1 MLFLDSVTGGSSM
14 WVMLM
19 GTFGMLTLAIGMIVF
34 IIFHQRRVIR
44 YQIEFRKMEETQQQ
58 MLLTASIRMQ
68 DEERQRLAADLHDD
82 AGPLLA
88 TARLY
93 LNDNLVNQDKEVQ
106 SEHISGAKS
115 IIDDTIQLIR
125 NISHSLMPPTLKNF
139 GLESAMNDSLNKI
152 GTAGSI
158 STSCKFFDYNDRL
171 DLETEQIIY
180 RVMQELLNNILKH
193 SRANFIHVSQDI
205 SGDAFCL
212 HLKHDGKGLTQ
223 EIYETQTKSS
233 GGLGL
238 KNIQSRLKVLAGK
251 ISFYKDDMQN
261 EYKVTIEIP
270 HLMEKMR
277 EAVA

>member
-1 MLFLDSVTGGSSM
+1 
-14 WVMLM
+14 
-19 GTFGMLTLAIGMIVF
+19 
-34 IIFHQRRVIR
+34 
-44 YQIEFRKMEETQQQ
+44 

-106 SEHISGAKS
+106 SEHISGAKA

-152 GTAGSI
+152 GAAGSI
-158 STSCKFFDYNDRL
+158 STTCRFFDYSERL
-171 DLETEQIIY
+171 DLEKEQIIY

-193 SRANFIHVSQDI
+193 SHANFINLSQDT
-205 SGDAFCL
+205 SGDTFCL

-223 EIYETQTKSS
+223 EIYETQTRSS

-238 KNIQSRLKVLAGK
+238 KNIQSRLKVLDGR
-251 ISFYKDDMQN
+251 ISFERDEIQK
-261 EYKVTIEIP
+261 EYKVTVEIP

-277 EAVA
+277 EEVA

>member
-1 MLFLDSVTGGSSM
+1 MLLLETLPFDKAVILMILGTAA
-14 WVMLM
+14 MLSL
-19 GTFGMLTLAIGMIVF
+19 GIGMIVF

-44 YQIEFRKMEETQQQ
+44 YQIEFRKLEEEQQN
-58 MLLTASIRMQ
+58 MLLTASIKLQ
-68 DEERQRLAADLHDD
+68 EEERQRLAADLHDD

-93 LNDNLVNQDKEVQ
+93 LNDNLVEQEKSVQ

-152 GTAGSI
+152 GAAGTLT
-158 STSCKFFDYNDRL
+158 TSCKFYEYHDRL

-193 SRANFIHVSQDI
+193 SGASFINVTQEVSDDSFVLRI
-205 SGDAFCL
+205 
-212 HLKHDGKGLTQ
+212 KHDGSGLTQ
-223 EIYETQTKSS
+223 EVYESLTKRS

-238 KNIQSRLKVLAGK
+238 KNIQSRLQVLDGK
-251 ISFYKDDMQN
+251 IAFQKDLMTNDFRT
-261 EYKVTIEIP
+261 TIEIP
-270 HLMEKMR
+270 HLIQKMR
-277 EAVA
+277 EEVA

>member
-1 MLFLDSVTGGSSM
+1 ML
-14 WVMLM
+14 
-19 GTFGMLTLAIGMIVF
+19 
-34 IIFHQRRVIR
+34 
-44 YQIEFRKMEETQQQ
+44 EEKQQN
-58 MLLTASIRMQ
+58 MLLTASIKLQ
-68 DEERQRLAADLHDD
+68 EEERQRLAADLHDD

-93 LNDNLVNQDKEVQ
+93 LNDNLVEQEKSVQ

-152 GTAGSI
+152 GAAGTLT
-158 STSCKFFDYNDRL
+158 TSCKFYEYHDRL

-193 SRANFIHVSQDI
+193 SGASFINVTQEVSEDSFVLRI
-205 SGDAFCL
+205 
-212 HLKHDGKGLTQ
+212 KHDGTGLTQ
-223 EIYETQTKSS
+223 DVYESLTKRS

-238 KNIQSRLKVLAGK
+238 KNIQSRLQVLDGK
-251 ISFYKDDMQN
+251 IAFQKDPMTGDFRT
-261 EYKVTIEIP
+261 TIEIP
-270 HLMEKMR
+270 HLIQKMR
-277 EAVA
+277 EEVA